1 MSRITEPNCRNSSI
15 QVCINL
21 SYQSKAQKRWDRRQP
36 KRQQKTPGKQ
46 LQNIFL
52 GLQNITQ
59 WTRKF
64 KKFLAQKLVKS
75 KSISQKKNSDQIPCF
90 AITKMAK
97 NQFLNWEKG

>member
-36 KRQQKTPGKQ
+36 KRQQKKPGKQ

-52 GLQNITQ
+52 GLQNIIGPTLYL
-59 WTRKF
+59 TSNTT
-64 KKFLAQKLVKS
+64 V
-75 KSISQKKNSDQIPCF
+75 SQKKISLGKKIRE
-90 AITKMAK
+90 IK
-97 NQFLNWEKG
+97 